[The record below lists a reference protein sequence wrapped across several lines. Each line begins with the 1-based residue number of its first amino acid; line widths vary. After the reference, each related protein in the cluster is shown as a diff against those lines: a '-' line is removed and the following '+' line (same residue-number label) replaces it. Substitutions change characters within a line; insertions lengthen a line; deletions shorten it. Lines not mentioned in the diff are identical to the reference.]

1 MNNPIVKRYYLAV
14 KAKLLAPLLVSN
26 GDSYYSDVDV
36 IRNGDGEL
44 FVPGTSLA
52 GAMRGFLGKK
62 PEENCLM
69 GYSRGDEG
77 KMSSL
82 FFSDA
87 YFEKSSDSMVSV
99 RDGVRL
105 KDGKTVENG
114 GKYDYQIIET
124 GAVCTFYLEYIRRK
138 YSAEDEW
145 KQVFQMLR
153 GIQAG
158 DIRFGAKKNRGFGRL
173 RIEHVYKAEFDASS
187 REQWLE
193 FQKAGRE
200 VFCTDKYEYFSWD
213 GEYEPRYVS
222 IKIPLRLEGGISIRR
237 YSAIDGKADYEHI
250 TCAGAPVIPGTSWNG
265 AIRARAQKILLELG
279 CKDVENKLNQ
289 WFGYVKEKEAQQSF
303 LIFGESV
310 LKDGTKMLSTR
321 NRINRFDAS
330 TVEGALYSEEAYF
343 GGTTMLEIK
352 IPKSEEKNYKAA
364 AGLMLLV
371 ADEIRN
377 GYLAVGGQT
386 AVGRG
391 IFNGDSGPIQINDFL
406 DWNECMQELAQ
417 IV

>member
-1 MNNPIVKRYYLAV
+1 M
-14 KAKLLAPLLVSN
+14 
-26 GDSYYSDVDV
+26 
-36 IRNGDGEL
+36 
-44 FVPGTSLA
+44 
-52 GAMRGFLGKK
+52 
-62 PEENCLM
+62 
-69 GYSRGDEG
+69 
-77 KMSSL
+77 
-82 FFSDA
+82 
-87 YFEKSSDSMVSV
+87 
-99 RDGVRL
+99 
-105 KDGKTVENG
+105 
-114 GKYDYQIIET
+114 
-124 GAVCTFYLEYIRRK
+124 
-138 YSAEDEW
+138 
-145 KQVFQMLR
+145 
-153 GIQAG
+153 
-158 DIRFGAKKNRGFGRL
+158 
-173 RIEHVYKAEFDASS
+173 
-187 REQWLE
+187 
-193 FQKAGRE
+193 
-200 VFCTDKYEYFSWD
+200 
-213 GEYEPRYVS
+213 
-222 IKIPLRLEGGISIRR
+222 
-237 YSAIDGKADYEHI
+237 
-250 TCAGAPVIPGTSWNG
+250 
-265 AIRARAQKILLELG
+265 
-279 CKDVENKLNQ
+279 ENKLNQ

-406 DWNECMQELAQ
+406 DRNECMQELAQ